1 MSERLEAFTL
11 FSSSKGNSALFRYQ
25 NECILID
32 AGVSA
37 RALDASLHML
47 GASLREVKAVF
58 VTHEHSDHIKGLE
71 MIARHFRIPI
81 YAPYLC
87 CRFIRAKYPS
97 TAGLLRVL
105 DGPVEAGPFLLRP
118 FPTPHAAEDSVCY
131 RVEAGNA
138 AVGYATDIGH
148 LTADI
153 GRCVLGCDAVVLE
166 SNHDIDM
173 LKNGGYP
180 LPLKKRI
187 LGEYGHLSNRTCA
200 TALPRLVESGV
211 RRVVLAHLS
220 PENNR
225 PALAYSESRGALA
238 AKSISVAGESV
249 SADVSLAVA
258 SPCEPVRIL

>member
-1 MSERLEAFTL
+1 MRLTFA
-11 FSSSKGNSALFRYQ
+11 
-25 NECILID
+25 
-32 AGVSA
+32 V
-37 RALDASLHML
+37 AS
-47 GASLREVKAVF
+47 F
-58 VTHEHSDHIKGLE
+58 
-71 MIARHFRIPI
+71 
-81 YAPYLC
+81 APN
-87 CRFIRAKYPS
+87 IRV
-97 TAGLLRVL
+97 LRVL
-105 DGPVEAGPFLLRP
+105 DGPVEAGPFLLRS
-118 FPTPHAAEDSVCY
+118 FPTPHDAEDSVCY

-249 SADVSLAVA
+249 SSDVSLAVA

>member
-1 MSERLEAFTL
+1 MELRFAPL
-11 FSSSKGNSALFRYQ
+11 FSGSSGNSIYVGTDRTNL
-25 NECILID
+25 LID
-32 AGVSA
+32 AGVSGTRILEELKRIGVKPA
-37 RALDASLHML
+37 DLDGIL
-47 GASLREVKAVF
+47 

-118 FPTPHAAEDSVCY
+118 FPTPHDAEDSVCY

-148 LTADI
+148 LPADI